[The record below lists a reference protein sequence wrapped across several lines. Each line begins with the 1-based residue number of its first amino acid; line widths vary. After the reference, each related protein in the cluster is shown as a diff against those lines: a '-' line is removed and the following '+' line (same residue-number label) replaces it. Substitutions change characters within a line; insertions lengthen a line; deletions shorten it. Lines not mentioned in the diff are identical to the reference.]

1 MSGNGCADGTGR
13 RSADNQGSRA
23 AATCQRC
30 QLPVHALRLSDALAT
45 HQRSATDMACIET
58 PAPTAPAWH
67 RTAMAPV
74 RGVRA
79 AAFATAV
86 LAAALALSLVW
97 ALSTRA
103 EKE

>member
-1 MSGNGCADGTGR
+1 
-13 RSADNQGSRA
+13 
-23 AATCQRC
+23 
-30 QLPVHALRLSDALAT
+30 
-45 HQRSATDMACIET
+45 MACIET
-58 PAPTAPAWH
+58 PAPPAPAWH

-74 RGVRA
+74 RGVRML
-79 AAFATAV
+79 AFATAV